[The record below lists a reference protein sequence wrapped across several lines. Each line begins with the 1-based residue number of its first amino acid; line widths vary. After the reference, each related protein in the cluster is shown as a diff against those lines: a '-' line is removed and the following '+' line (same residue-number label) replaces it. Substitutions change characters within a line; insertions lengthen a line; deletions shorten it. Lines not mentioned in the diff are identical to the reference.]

1 MLGNVEGKILFARER
16 KDSDGKVERER
27 ESQPSKLAK
36 LRKKSAR
43 VGFSCGR
50 TMDMGNFNFAR
61 LDIGITFNGSGE
73 RAIDCARSICHEIL
87 DREAAAVQSRSR
99 ENIEIVDAD
108 DLTGRVIRLT
118 YGVTRS
124 LKGYESYR
132 FDVTVEHPVDDGVPI
147 EEALVGLQSLTS
159 KAIEAEFE
167 RVPKIERS

>member
-16 KDSDGKVERER
+16 KGSDGKVERES

-61 LDIGITFNGSGE
+61 IDVGVTFNGSGGH
-73 RAIDCARSICHEIL
+73 AIDCARSICHEIL
-87 DREAAAVQSRSR
+87 DREAASVQSRSR
-99 ENIEIVDAD
+99 ENVEISGAD
-108 DLTGRVIRLT
+108 DLTGRIVRLN

-124 LKGYESYR
+124 LKGYESYK
-132 FDVTVEHPVDDGVPI
+132 FDVSVEHPLDDGVLF
-147 EEALVGLQSLTS
+147 EDALKEMQALTS
-159 KAIEAEFE
+159 EAIEAELE
-167 RVPKIERS
+167 RVPKIQRS

>member
-16 KDSDGKVERER
+16 KGSEGKVERER

-61 LDIGITFNGSGE
+61 IDIGITFNGSGD
-73 RAIDCARSICHEIL
+73 RAVDCARSICHEVL
-87 DREAAAVQSRSR
+87 DREAASVQSRKR
-99 ENIEIVDAD
+99 ENVEISGAD
-108 DLTGRVIRLT
+108 ELTGRIIRLT

-132 FDVTVEHPVDDGVPI
+132 FDVTVEHPVDDGVPM
-147 EEALVGLQSLTS
+147 EDALVELQALTA
-159 KAIEAEFE
+159 KAIESELE
-167 RVPKIERS
+167 RVPQIQRS